1 MGKLTDK
8 RMWVYGFLI
17 WLVPFVAAF
26 VIFPWRENNRPLFE
40 SAMAVI
46 LVGVTVWFTQQYFKN
61 KQVRWWEGLLV
72 GLIWMCLSIVIDLP
86 IFVLGPI
93 KMGLLEYLAD
103 IGLTYLII
111 PIICLG
117 RAAGD
122 NYVKQVESKSS

>member
-26 VIFPWRENNRPLFE
+26 VIFPWRESNRALFE

-46 LVGVTVWFTQQYFKN
+46 LTGVTMWLTLQYFKN

-72 GLIWMCLSIVIDLP
+72 GLIWMMLSIVIDLP
-86 IFVLGPI
+86 IFVAGPI
-93 KMGLLEYLAD
+93 KMSLLDYLAD
-103 IGLTYLII
+103 IGVTYLII
-111 PIICLG
+111 PIVTLG

-122 NYVKQVESKSS
+122 NMKSEST